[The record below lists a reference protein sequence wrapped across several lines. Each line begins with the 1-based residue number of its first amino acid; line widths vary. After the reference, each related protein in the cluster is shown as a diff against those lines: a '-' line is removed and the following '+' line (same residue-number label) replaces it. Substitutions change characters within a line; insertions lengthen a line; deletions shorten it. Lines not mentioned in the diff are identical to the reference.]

1 MFGKEWMK
9 LEACHVRGKR
19 RRQKRS
25 RKEKGSRG
33 SGRGELGREAL
44 AMSRQRQAQQ
54 GGPRSAGC
62 RGGNHAADPQIRN
75 VGKNAS
81 ATIVVNDTATPRQEG
96 NWVFITEK
104 EKAVGLSCLLQ
115 SFHLYLQHIT
125 CICAEKGAGDV
136 IYMCT
141 CEVWIVSFT
150 LAARLHPERIQGES
164 APAIYLLQLVHELL
178 VARIL
183 TASGLDQAVTQVLS
197 DHLGGVQVSE
207 DAGKQM

>member
-1 MFGKEWMK
+1 MYGARE
-9 LEACHVRGKR
+9 GD
-19 RRQKRS
+19 
-25 RKEKGSRG
+25 RKGAEKKKD
-33 SGRGELGREAL
+33 REA
-44 AMSRQRQAQQ
+44 RV
-54 GGPRSAGC
+54 GGPRSAEC

-81 ATIVVNDTATPRQEG
+81 ATIVVNDRATPREEG
-96 NWVFITEK
+96 NWVFVTAK

-125 CICAEKGAGDV
+125 CMCAEKGAGDV

-150 LAARLHPERIQGES
+150 SAARLHPERIQGES